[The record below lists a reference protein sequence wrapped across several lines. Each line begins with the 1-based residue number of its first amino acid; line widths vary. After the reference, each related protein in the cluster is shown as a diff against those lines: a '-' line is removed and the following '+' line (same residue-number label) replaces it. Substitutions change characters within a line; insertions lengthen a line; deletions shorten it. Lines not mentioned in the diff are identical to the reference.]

1 MSFLNYNGKLVSA
14 EEPLLKVDN
23 RGFRFGD
30 DVFETIR
37 VMNGKPLFLNDH
49 ILRLL
54 KGIGLLKMDI
64 SALYTTD
71 FFLQQINELVKANNV
86 TAGGRVRLTVFR
98 NGEGFYTP
106 RENTTSYI
114 IEAYSIT
121 ENNYVLNQKGFNID
135 IYSEVKKQ
143 QNSLSSIKS
152 GNGLLYVMAG
162 VHKVKQQLDDCV
174 VMNAKG
180 DVIESINSNIF
191 AVKNGVLYT
200 PPVTEGC
207 VDGVMRKRL
216 IEVAFKNRI
225 AVYEIN
231 LAQSVLLSADE
242 LFLTNVISGLSWV
255 GAYKNKRYFN
265 NTSKLLTDKLN
276 EYVTKRES

>member
-276 EYVTKRES
+276 EYVTERES